1 MDSDKIKDKL
11 MEDFIKLCTTLVYI
25 GIKIEMQIEDKL
37 YFSIPECYSSDML
50 QEIANEFSE
59 SMCSS
64 ENNVL
69 QISKKIILDTVYL
82 SVRIESHEEGIGEDT
97 LSVILKNNQ
106 IQCYGKYR
114 IGEMWTQKE
123 ANAAYEKFLNEIKK
137 EFHKSEYIKV

>member
-1 MDSDKIKDKL
+1 MDSDKIKDEL
-11 MEDFIKLCTTLVYI
+11 MEDFIKLCTTLVCI
-25 GIKIEMQIEDKL
+25 GIKIEMQIENKL

-50 QEIANEFSE
+50 QEIANEFPE
-59 SMCSS
+59 LYSS

-114 IGEMWTQKE
+114 IGEMWTQNE
-123 ANAAYEKFLNEIKK
+123 VNAAYEKFLNEIKK
-137 EFHKSEYIKV
+137 ELHKSEYIKV

>member
-1 MDSDKIKDKL
+1 MDSDKIKDEL
-11 MEDFIKLCTTLVYI
+11 MEDFIKLCTTLVCI

-82 SVRIESHEEGIGEDT
+82 SVRIESHEEGIDEDT

>member
-137 EFHKSEYIKV
+137 EFHKSDFIKV

>member
-1 MDSDKIKDKL
+1 MDSDKIKDEL

-69 QISKKIILDTVYL
+69 QISKKIILDTVYI